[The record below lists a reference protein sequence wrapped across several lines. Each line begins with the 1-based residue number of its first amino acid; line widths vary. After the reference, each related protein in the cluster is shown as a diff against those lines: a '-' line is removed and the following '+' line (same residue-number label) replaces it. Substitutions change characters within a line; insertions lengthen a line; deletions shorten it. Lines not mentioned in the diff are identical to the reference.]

1 MEAIRDIRVSEP
13 MIAITMM
20 VSGRGTT
27 RRPRA
32 HNRVAFCDTR
42 RLRRDI
48 FFTEDQRSLAKGVNV
63 SAIALSARRNTGLST
78 LGFPRSP
85 GSFYSWPPLFTNH
98 APSWIISFRFD
109 RAGREREREREGKR
123 ERERKRESS
132 FVCICMCVCP
142 RSAC

>member
-48 FFTEDQRSLAKGVNV
+48 FFTEDQRSLAMGVNV

-109 RAGREREREREGKR
+109 RAGREREKEKAKERES
-123 ERERKRESS
+123 ERENHLLC
-132 FVCICMCVCP
+132 VYVCP